1 MKSERGILREF
12 GPLPPS
18 NPAGVGYNVLS
29 SDKLIKKEIDSTD
42 NIHIREIA
50 RLTAEL
56 NKALAELERLK
67 HEIDA
72 LQKELAVTAAHK
84 QRYQMLM
91 YRYWRLWGVCE

>member
-1 MKSERGILREF
+1 MYY
-12 GPLPPS
+12 P
-18 NPAGVGYNVLS
+18 
-29 SDKLIKKEIDSTD
+29 LIKSNQKEIDTTD

-67 HEIDA
+67 LKIDA
-72 LQKELAVTAAHK
+72 LQKELAVMTAHK